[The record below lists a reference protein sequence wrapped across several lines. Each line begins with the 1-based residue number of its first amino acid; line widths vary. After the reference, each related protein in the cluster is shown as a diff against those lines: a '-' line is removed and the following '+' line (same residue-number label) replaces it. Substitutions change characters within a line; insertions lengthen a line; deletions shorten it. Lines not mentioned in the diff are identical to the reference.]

1 MKASRGALFAAVLC
15 FSVWSWGQDAPPVH
29 FEAVPELPYRVQP
42 DFFELP
48 NGLNF
53 GEVSAVAVNS
63 KGHIFLFQR
72 VKPMLAEFDANGHF
86 LRSIG
91 EGLFDTPHGLRI
103 DAEDNIWTTDVG
115 SHTVLK
121 LNPAGRLQMVLG
133 RKGQGAEA
141 DWLFNRPADVAFD
154 KQGNIY
160 IADGY
165 GNSRIM
171 KFDKSGRFLKSWGSF
186 GNAPGEFELPHA
198 VVIDKA
204 GKVYVG
210 DRENHRIQI
219 FDEDGKFLK
228 QWTDVGYP
236 YGLAIG
242 PDGNLYMADGGY
254 DRVVE
259 INQDGKIIGALGEPG
274 HAPGQFTWPHILAM
288 GADKR
293 LYVADILNWRVQ
305 VFVPTTSS
313 GKMTS
318 YIPSRRVFND
328 QKPSTGWVPR
338 LAAKPAK

>member
-15 FSVWSWGQDAPPVH
+15 FSGWSWGQDAPPVH

-72 VKPMLAEFDANGHF
+72 VKPMLAEFDTNGHF
-86 LRSIG
+86 LRSLG

-171 KFDKSGRFLKSWGSF
+171 KFDKTGRFLKSWGSF

-198 VVIDKA
+198 VVIDKE

-210 DRENHRIQI
+210 DRERII
-219 FDEDGKFLK
+219 ASRSSTRTESFLSSG
-228 QWTDVGYP
+228 QMWGIPT
-236 YGLAIG
+236 AWRS
-242 PDGNLYMADGGY
+242 A
-254 DRVVE
+254 RTE
-259 INQDGKIIGALGEPG
+259 IS
-274 HAPGQFTWPHILAM
+274 TWPTAGTTAWWRSTRKARSLARSASLDTLRASSH
-288 GADKR
+288 GR
-293 LYVADILNWRVQ
+293 
-305 VFVPTTSS
+305 TSS
-313 GKMTS
+313 PWERIKGSMSPTS
-318 YIPSRRVFND
+318 
-328 QKPSTGWVPR
+328 
-338 LAAKPAK
+338 